1 MIRKFYTSIRN
12 GKLVDDSGVMT
23 RWLSGRKDGECL
35 ITVAIG
41 VDATD
46 PKRSSKQNRYYHGVV
61 VAQYLQAMLDTGDST
76 VEEVSRELQTET
88 LADAL
93 HELFKFRFAGREV
106 VNYDTGEIMRLP
118 GRTSKMNTMEIGV
131 FWDKIR
137 ADCLERYGV
146 EIPPPPDGV
155 FDENDITT

>member
-61 VAQYLQAMLDTGDST
+61 VAQYLQAMLNTGDST

-106 VNYDTGEIMRLP
+106 VNYDT
-118 GRTSKMNTMEIGV
+118 EIGV

-155 FDENDITT
+155 FDENEITT